1 MHLALIGISAEPV
14 KVSPMPLDSAP
25 RSRQRSRSGSPGVNV
40 TRAIVLTRGEARLE
54 EVALLRL
61 EYSKRYI
68 DIYRLNF
75 IIYGLSDG
83 YGGYNIANAITRT

>member
-1 MHLALIGISAEPV
+1 M
-14 KVSPMPLDSAP
+14 
-25 RSRQRSRSGSPGVNV
+25 